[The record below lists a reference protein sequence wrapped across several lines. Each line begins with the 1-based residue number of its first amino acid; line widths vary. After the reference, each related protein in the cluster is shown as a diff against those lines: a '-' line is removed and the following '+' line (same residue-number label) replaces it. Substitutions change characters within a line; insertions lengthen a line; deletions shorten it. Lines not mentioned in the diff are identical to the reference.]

1 MTRAPP
7 KLRVGLNA
15 CPVGAGLMPLAGSPP
30 GTPTTRG
37 TGVTVAPP
45 GPMEY
50 RVAVAVPLFATH
62 SGDDGLRA
70 RPQGFL
76 RLGSTMLA
84 PTVDRSETRLVWWT
98 LVPPATP
105 SPPAPCA
112 AAAAQTGAAARI
124 PIMPAVNATMP
135 TRPGAVRPP
144 FLPRTGADRAAI
156 ATSLLDWSGRFAAP
170 RWLLRR
176 LGLKGFSYPTGF
188 WSRAHPLA
196 ARSGSVHTPF
206 AVRPPGPA
214 AGEGSGD
221 PHVLSGPNRHTP
233 LV

>member
-37 TGVTVAPP
+37 TVVTVAPP

-62 SGDDGLRA
+62 SGDDGLSA

-98 LVPPATP
+98 LVPPAPP
-105 SPPAPCA
+105 SPPGPSRAGAAP
-112 AAAAQTGAAARI
+112 TGTAARI
-124 PIMPAVNATMP
+124 PIMPAVSAAMP
-135 TRPGAVRPP
+135 TRLGAVRPP
-144 FLPRTGADRAAI
+144 FLPLTGADRAAI
-156 ATSLLDWSGRFAAP
+156 ANSLLDWSGPFAA
-170 RWLLRR
+170 RWWLLRR
-176 LGLKGFSYPTGF
+176 PGLKGCSY
-188 WSRAHPLA
+188 RQ
-196 ARSGSVHTPF
+196 
-206 AVRPPGPA
+206 
-214 AGEGSGD
+214 GSGGVALGVRWFRE
-221 PHVLSGPNRHTP
+221 PSPSVCPR
-233 LV
+233 